1 MSVALRAENA
11 GVRLAYET
19 HGQGAP
25 LLLVQGLGYGGRGW
39 GPAIERLAESF
50 LVVSFDNR
58 GFGASDTPPGP
69 YTVAELA
76 SDAAAVLAAAEIERA
91 HVMGASLGGMTAQE
105 LALSEPERVE
115 RLVLVS
121 TTPGGIASYPMP
133 AITARLMLEATAL
146 DPDVALRR
154 FVENALGAD
163 GRGRAELVERILAY
177 RRANPPDPA
186 GWQAQAAAGATFDAF
201 ERVSSIEAE
210 TLVVHGTEDAVVDP
224 RNARLLA
231 ERIPRA
237 RLELLEGCGHLP
249 FWEQPERFRRLV
261 RDFLAQR

>member
-1 MSVALRAENA
+1 VNAALRAENA
-11 GVRLAYET
+11 GVAIAFET
-19 HGQGAP
+19 HGHGAP
-25 LLLVQGLGYGGRGW
+25 LLLIQGLGYGGRGW
-39 GPAIERLAESF
+39 GPAVAQLAESF

-69 YTVAELA
+69 YTVAQLA
-76 SDAAAVLAAAEIERA
+76 SDAAAVLAAAGIDRA
-91 HVMGASLGGMTAQE
+91 HVMGASLGGMIAQE
-105 LALSEPERVE
+105 LALSAPERVE

-133 AITARLMLEATAL
+133 AVTARLMLEAAAL

-163 GRGRAELVERILAY
+163 GAGRAELVERILAY
-177 RRANPPDPA
+177 RRANPPDPG

-201 ERVSSIEAE
+201 DRVASIPAE

-231 ERIPRA
+231 ERIPHA

-249 FWEQPERFRRLV
+249 FWEEPERLCGLV
-261 RDFLAQR
+261 RNFLTGR

>member
-1 MSVALRAENA
+1 MTVALRAENS
-11 GVRLAYET
+11 GVGIAFET
-19 HGQGAP
+19 HGHGPP

-39 GPAIERLAESF
+39 GPAIEQLAKSF

-58 GFGASDTPPGP
+58 GFGASDAPPGP

-76 SDAAAVLAAAEIERA
+76 SDAAAVLEAAGIERA

-105 LALSEPERVE
+105 LALAASERVE

-121 TTPGGIASYPMP
+121 TTPGGLASYPMP
-133 AITARLMLEATAL
+133 APTARLMLEAASL

-163 GRGRAELVERILAY
+163 GRGREELVERILAY
-177 RRANPPDPA
+177 RRANPPDRA
-186 GWQAQAAAGATFDAF
+186 GWEAQAAAGAAFDAF
-201 ERVSSIEAE
+201 DRVREIQAE
-210 TLVVHGTEDAVVDP
+210 TLVVHGMEDAVVDP

-249 FWEQPERFRRLV
+249 FWEQPEHLCGLV
-261 RDFLAQR
+261 SDFLTAP